1 MASDR
6 EAPTR
11 PDAAFLTGRPL
22 PGPPRRP
29 DRLPRPSLSAAPY
42 LLLPQ
47 LQNRPPYSLP
57 PASPQSC
64 FPAPRAPWPATLFPG
79 TIFVS
84 LLPAA
89 SLSPH
94 LLPSPGPSR
103 MQQTTWGWGSGAPP
117 APCHLSR
124 LSLTHRSWVHN
135 LPAVCPQPPLPSRAA
150 CRPHLLPHPL
160 CPKGGSPATR
170 SGSHGTSWESGDPA
184 GVLAPWLFLGGI
196 SPRRPFL
203 WIGR

>member
-11 PDAAFLTGRPL
+11 PDAPFLAGRPL
-22 PGPPRRP
+22 PGPPQEP
-29 DRLPRPSLSAAPY
+29 DRLPPPSLSAAPY
-42 LLLPQ
+42 PLLPQ
-47 LQNRPPYSLP
+47 LQNRPPLFP
-57 PASPQSC
+57 APASPQGC
-64 FPAPRAPWPATLFPG
+64 FPAARAPWSATLFPG

-84 LLPAA
+84 LPPAA

-103 MQQTTWGWGSGAPP
+103 MQQTTWGWGSGALP

-124 LSLTHRSWVHN
+124 LSFTHRSWVHN

-170 SGSHGTSWESGDPA
+170 SGSHGTSWESGDQ
-184 GVLAPWLFLGGI
+184 GW
-196 SPRRPFL
+196 SPGPMALSGWHLSPEAFPVA
-203 WIGR
+203 